1 MGTSLVLFDV
11 LAIGLAEGFGIAS
24 EVLAAWPVVA
34 MVGRLAALA
43 FRDRVLAN
51 LAAPFVELLE
61 AILGAKRVVIVIGRD
76 RQFGAATLIATKNTL
91 ANVASSATRLLGLAI
106 AF

>member
-1 MGTSLVLFDV
+1 MGTSLVLFDG
-11 LAIGLAEGFGIAS
+11 LAIGVAEGFGIAS
-24 EVLAAWPVVA
+24 EVLAASPVVA

-43 FRDRVLAN
+43 FQDRVLAN

-61 AILGAKRVVIVIGRD
+61 AVLGAKRVVIVIGRY
-76 RQFGAATLIATKNTL
+76 RQFGAAALIATEKTL
-91 ANVASSATRLLGLAI
+91 AIVASSATRILGLAI